1 MNVSV
6 SLAENDER
14 LLTNGEWRETLDGR
28 YENLRILNARE
39 RAAALEVFTRVKLRP
54 PYLPLWSSAVLE
66 NGVTRV
72 SRSGNIDLSG
82 GS

>member
-6 SLAENDER
+6 ENDER

-39 RAAALEVFTRVKLRP
+39 RAAALEVFTRAKLRP

-72 SRSGNIDLSG
+72 SRSRNIDLPG

>member
-6 SLAENDER
+6 SAENDER
-14 LLTNGEWRETLDGR
+14 LLTNGEWRETLDER